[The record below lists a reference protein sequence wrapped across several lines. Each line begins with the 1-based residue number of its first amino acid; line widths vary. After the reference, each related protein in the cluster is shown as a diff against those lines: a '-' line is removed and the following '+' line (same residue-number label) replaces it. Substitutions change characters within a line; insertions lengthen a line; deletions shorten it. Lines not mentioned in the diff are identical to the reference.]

1 MKNKNI
7 QILSIEAKD
16 LITKRYVINKNQRY
30 KGSLDD
36 SIEVDELRELNSSII
51 KLNKTKKRYYSND
64 IITVT
69 FEYACKHDR
78 DLSDEEYERVE
89 QLKKTLSLLK
99 DRSDIKQTKELIRMA
114 ERKINK
120 KEIREQIYKY
130 GFNITINGKLK
141 HFKRYKR
148 SGGSAR
154 VGKCL

>member
-16 LITKRYVINKNQRY
+16 LITKRYAINKNQKY

-36 SIEVDELRELNSSII
+36 SIEVDKLRELNSSII
-51 KLNKTKKRYYSND
+51 KLNKIKKRYYSND

-69 FEYACKHDR
+69 FEYSCKHDR

-114 ERKINK
+114 ERNINK

-130 GFNITINGKLK
+130 GFNITNLKEIFKKLDGILAVK
-141 HFKRYKR
+141 Y
-148 SGGSAR
+148 
-154 VGKCL
+154 